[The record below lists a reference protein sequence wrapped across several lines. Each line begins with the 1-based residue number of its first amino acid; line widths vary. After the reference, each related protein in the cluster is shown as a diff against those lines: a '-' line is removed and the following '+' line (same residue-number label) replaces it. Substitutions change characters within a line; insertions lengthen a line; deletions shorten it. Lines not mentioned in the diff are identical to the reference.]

1 MTGFS
6 LLALEK
12 IIKERQRSG
21 DPEKSHTARLL
32 SEGIKRPAKKF
43 GEEAVEAVIAA
54 VTEDKDRL
62 VSETADVLY
71 HLLVMLAAKGV
82 TLDEVMVEL
91 EKRTQESGLDE
102 KAKRRPI

>member
-6 LLALEK
+6 LLDLEK
-12 IIKERQRSG
+12 IIKDRQRNG
-21 DPEKSHTARLL
+21 DPATSHTAKLL
-32 SEGIKRPAKKF
+32 SEGVARPAKKF

-54 VTEDKDRL
+54 VTEGKDRL
-62 VSETADVLY
+62 AAETADVLY

-82 TLDEVMVEL
+82 SFDEVMVEL
-91 EKRTQESGLDE
+91 EKRTKQSGLDE